1 MVGRRWRQPGHEV
14 QSVTVRR
21 NRNEGFMDFRLSFRD
36 ASGETYKLCIGDVMA
51 QSMFAMLGDAGY
63 SAHDVGRLVWDRL
76 RDEES
81 LYLRTALSRPTEA
94 HPDRCYLQVAGM
106 ISLDDLE
113 PPPAAAGWKEGS
125 ASSRVWRARRP

>member
-1 MVGRRWRQPGHEV
+1 M

-81 LYLRTALSRPTEA
+81 LYLWGWPGAGPSTRTAAICR
-94 HPDRCYLQVAGM
+94 
-106 ISLDDLE
+106 
-113 PPPAAAGWKEGS
+113 
-125 ASSRVWRARRP
+125 WRA